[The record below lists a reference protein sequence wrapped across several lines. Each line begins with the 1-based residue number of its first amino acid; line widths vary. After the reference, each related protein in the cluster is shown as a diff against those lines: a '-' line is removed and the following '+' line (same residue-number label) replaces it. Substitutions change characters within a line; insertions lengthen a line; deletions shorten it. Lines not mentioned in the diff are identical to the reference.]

1 MSVKKDLNK
10 CFNIANKKKLFIF
23 ELANNHN
30 GSIANGFKLVQSAKK
45 ISKSTKINFAIKL
58 QFRDLKTFLYKK
70 IELRISI

>member
-1 MSVKKDLNK
+1 MLLKKDIEK
-10 CFNIANKKKLFIF
+10 SFNIRNKKKLFIF

-58 QFRDLKTFLYKK
+58 QFRDLKTFCTKK
-70 IELRISI
+70 